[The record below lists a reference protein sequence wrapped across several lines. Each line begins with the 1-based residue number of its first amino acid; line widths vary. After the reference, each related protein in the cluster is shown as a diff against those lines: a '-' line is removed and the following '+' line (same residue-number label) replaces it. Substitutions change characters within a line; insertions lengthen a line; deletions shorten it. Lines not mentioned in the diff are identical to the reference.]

1 MFEFHGWATI
11 RVPDPDLNPDRRQ
24 ALEAIALE
32 RLREAIR
39 AADDQFSLFEVK
51 ITGNELIVLY
61 AHGLRNHRYGKVV
74 ELFQW
79 VARELPDSYGL
90 LYEHDDETDDGKEN
104 AFRVWRL
111 ARGTLSEMSD
121 PFLSPCI
128 PTLEDAWP
136 GEPVSE

>member
-11 RVPDPDLNPDRRQ
+11 RVPDPGLNQDRRQ
-24 ALEAIALE
+24 ALEAVALE
-32 RLREAIR
+32 RVREAIR

-51 ITGNELIVLY
+51 MTGNELIVLY
-61 AHGLRNHRYGKVV
+61 AHGLRNHRYRNVL

-79 VARELPDSYGL
+79 VASELPDSYGL
-90 LYEHDDETDDGKEN
+90 LYVHDDETDAGKEN
-104 AFRVWRL
+104 AFQVWRL

-128 PTLEDAWP
+128 PTLEDGWP
-136 GEPVSE
+136 DEPLDE